1 MPGLH
6 PPSTRSPSIHLL
18 WFLMAVDGAGGL
30 PTVLCPRRVTGR
42 ILPPGCSPV
51 PSITPHPCDRSS
63 SVTQSRGKFGGQ
75 LLLAA
80 HCLAA
85 SSIPPFPSHQQHHEK
100 PERRSKTPLRA
111 LTHAAP
117 LSPSA
122 PGANPKTCSFC
133 SFYPRTGIPGRGSI
147 LLSSLPPSLPLA
159 LPRHLPA
166 WPGCCGRSRP
176 CSARGRLPGGGGRGA
191 RR

>member
-1 MPGLH
+1 MPSQRDGQD
-6 PPSTRSPSIHLL
+6 PSPRLQPGAQHHSPSL
-18 WFLMAVDGAGGL
+18 
-30 PTVLCPRRVTGR
+30 R
-42 ILPPGCSPV
+42 
-51 PSITPHPCDRSS
+51 S

-85 SSIPPFPSHQQHHEK
+85 SSIPPFPSPQQHHEK

-122 PGANPKTCSFC
+122 PGSANPKTCFFC

-159 LPRHLPA
+159 LPHHLPA

-176 CSARGRLPGGGGRGA
+176 CSARGRLPGGGGRGE